1 MRIATTAVL
10 GAAALAL
17 GAAIHRV
24 DHAPVSGRRAAELA
38 NVLVRFEPESVDRIT
53 VERGAERTVLTKR
66 QGAWYFSEPEEDRV
80 DATLALALLDRIN
93 HFGIVEDLGEGGI
106 VPEPT
111 SLGLEGDRAIR
122 VTLSGEGGKGT
133 GAVSETIVLGLEAP
147 RSGSIYAKREGG
159 DPGAFVVDGNVRPW
173 LEDPLAALRDRKLL
187 AAPVGAVV
195 HLVIRQASGEIALQ
209 RRLNPPKQDWALAA
223 PLVSWADR
231 EAMDEL
237 LTALG
242 GLRIEEVVKDAPGS
256 GEIPDPLPAETAV
269 LQVQVQGIEQPLTI
283 FLRKVGTAD
292 DGRPVLEARASD
304 RPAVYRCKS
313 DFLAALPKS
322 PNDLR
327 DRTLAR
333 IPLEYLDSIKI
344 QSRIDP
350 LVDLRAERSGPNVS
364 WKVALSNKLVP
375 ANANEVN
382 ALITAVNEAAIQRF
396 VSDEATDLAGYGLV
410 PPQRRIVFDLKLP
423 GTPLADGTPGAPR
436 PLLRVLN
443 LGWNEGEEQRL
454 YANFEGEPH
463 VHELDPTF
471 LNLIATHPVKWKS
484 LNVITFNPVHLVS
497 ITREIPEK
505 DNLKLD
511 YDYRRDQWSASRSG
525 VDVTNSLDIASARRL
540 RDRLGSLTASGW
552 YLSLAPAYEALQNP
566 SVTFTLVT
574 KELDR
579 ATNEPVEQTRVVRFA
594 PFSANLY
601 FGRIDDSPDVFF
613 LDHETYRD
621 LIRPVTT
628 ARVPVP

>member
-38 NVLVRFEPESVDRIT
+38 NVLVRFEPEAVATIT
-53 VERGAERTVLTKR
+53 VERGPRKTVLTKQ

-93 HFGIVEDLGEGGI
+93 HLGIVEDLGQGGT
-106 VPEPT
+106 VPDPT
-111 SLGLEGDRAIR
+111 PLGLEGDQAIR
-122 VTLSGEGGKGT
+122 VTLSGQGGDGLAT
-133 GAVSETIVLGLEAP
+133 VDETIVLGLEAP
-147 RSGSIYAKREGG
+147 RSGSVYAKREGG
-159 DPGAFVVDGNVRPW
+159 DPGVFVVDGNVRPW

-187 AAPVGAVV
+187 AAPVGAIVQ
-195 HLVIRQASGEIALQ
+195 LVIRQASGEISLQ
-209 RRLNPPKQDWALAA
+209 RRITEPKQDWALAA

-231 EAMDEL
+231 EAMDQL
-237 LTALG
+237 LAALG
-242 GLRIEEVVKDAPGS
+242 GLRIEELVKDAPAS
-256 GEIPDPLPAETAV
+256 EAIPDPLPAQAAV
-269 LQVQVQGIEQPLTI
+269 LQVRVHGVEQPLTL
-283 FLRKVGTAD
+283 FLRQVGTTEQ
-292 DGRPVLEARASD
+292 GSPVIEARASD
-304 RPAVYRCKS
+304 RPAVYRFTGG
-313 DFLAALPKS
+313 FLETLPKTA
-322 PNDLR
+322 NDLR

-333 IPLEYLDSIKI
+333 IPPEYLDSVKI

-350 LVDLRAERSGPNVS
+350 LVDLRAERSGTNVS
-364 WKVALSNKLVP
+364 WKVAVGNKLVP
-375 ANANEVN
+375 ANGNEVN
-382 ALITAVNEAAIQRF
+382 ALVTAVNEAAIQRF
-396 VSDEATDLAGYGLV
+396 VSDDATDLAVYGLV

-423 GTPLADGTPGAPR
+423 GAPLADGSPGAPR

-443 LGWNEGEEQRL
+443 LGWKEGEEERL
-454 YANFEGEPH
+454 FANFEGEPH
-463 VHELDPTF
+463 VYELDPTF

-484 LNVITFNPVHLVS
+484 PNVITFNPVHLVS

-525 VDVTNSLDIASARRL
+525 VDVTSSLDIGSARRL

-552 YLSLAPAYEALQNP
+552 YLTLAPAYEALQNP

-579 ATNEPVEQTRVVRFA
+579 ATNEAVEQTRVVRFA
-594 PFSANLY
+594 PFSSNLY

-628 ARVPVP
+628 ARVPAQ

>member
-1 MRIATTAVL
+1 M
-10 GAAALAL
+10 
-17 GAAIHRV
+17 
-24 DHAPVSGRRAAELA
+24 
-38 NVLVRFEPESVDRIT
+38 
-53 VERGAERTVLTKR
+53 
-66 QGAWYFSEPEEDRV
+66 
-80 DATLALALLDRIN
+80 
-93 HFGIVEDLGEGGI
+93 
-106 VPEPT
+106 
-111 SLGLEGDRAIR
+111 GLEGDRAIR
-122 VTLSGEGGKGT
+122 VTLSGAGGEGLGPV
-133 GAVSETIVLGLEAP
+133 AETIVLGVEAP

-159 DPGAFVVDGNVRPW
+159 DPGVFVVDGNVRPW
-173 LEDPLAALRDRKLL
+173 LENPLAALRDRKLL

-195 HLVIRQASGEIALQ
+195 QLVIRQASGEIALQ
-209 RRLNPPKQDWALAA
+209 RRITQPKQEWALAA

-256 GEIPDPLPAETAV
+256 GEIPDPLPAGTAV
-269 LQVQVQGIEQPLTI
+269 LQVQVHGIERPLTI
-283 FLRKVGTAD
+283 FMRKVGDAD

-304 RPAVYRCKS
+304 RPAVYRFKS

-364 WKVALSNKLVP
+364 WKVALSNKLLP

-382 ALITAVNEAAIQRF
+382 ALVTAVNEAAIQRF

-443 LGWNEGEEQRL
+443 LGWKEGEDQRL

-463 VHELDPTF
+463 VYELDPTF

-511 YDYRRDQWSASRSG
+511 YDYRPPSGPPRAAESMSRTASTSPPRAASATVSGRSPRADGISPSPPPTRPSRIRASPSPSSPRNWTGPRTSPSSRPASSASRRSRRTFISDGSTIRRTCFSLITKPTAISSG
-525 VDVTNSLDIASARRL
+525 
-540 RDRLGSLTASGW
+540 
-552 YLSLAPAYEALQNP
+552 P
-566 SVTFTLVT
+566 
-574 KELDR
+574 
-579 ATNEPVEQTRVVRFA
+579 
-594 PFSANLY
+594 
-601 FGRIDDSPDVFF
+601 
-613 LDHETYRD
+613 
-621 LIRPVTT
+621 
-628 ARVPVP
+628 